1 MTRPVTQRVVAA
13 LPLGCVTLLLA
24 TGGAP
29 FYWPLGL
36 AVVTLGSVVVP
47 WRASLTTFG
56 ALLWMVAGAA
66 VSVLWVRTTT
76 TEPALSLSAAIFLS
90 SIAAVRLLFQPALF
104 GRGFDRALVIFACVA
119 EGIGVR
125 SAAYPYGDVALAA
138 ALLVDLG
145 GGFEALRSWARI
157 PRTAMSV
164 VALAAL
170 LATFVSLSLPV
181 LDRATHRRF
190 QALFA
195 ARMARTSFTP
205 HVRLDQA
212 GFIRTNED
220 IVLRLH
226 GAEADYLRGAVFDSF
241 DGTYW
246 SASAR
251 GAAGLPGAATSARTE
266 VDSVEATQWL
276 FAPRDSRIVG
286 DTEWAADALGALRP
300 VARGVKQW
308 AFAPSMGEVD
318 VPTEFDR
325 TVPPGLAP
333 KLRALALDWTAGL
346 GEDRARVQAL
356 VRHLH
361 EDFTYTL
368 DRPPTPRGQ
377 SPLLDFLLLHREG
390 HCEFFASAFVALA
403 RALGIPARLVA
414 GYRVVEHNGFGGY
427 AVVRAKHAHAW
438 GEAYVPVAS
447 DPTRSAFEVFDPT
460 PTAPTLAESSDRT
473 VAAFF
478 DYLSTSLVAFYDAA
492 VATPERTI
500 PALGGAALVAFAVR
514 AWRNRRRRGHK
525 VEDDVDAPPGA
536 FVQFEARL
544 AKEGFVRDR
553 AETLE
558 SLALRLEVGGRE
570 PQSRALRRYARA
582 RYGAGEVSERHLA
595 RALEPAGELEGSGGS
610 GAPLERDRRS

>member
-1 MTRPVTQRVVAA
+1 VTLPLSQRVVAA
-13 LPLGCVTLLLA
+13 LPFGCVTLLLA

-36 AVVTLGSVVVP
+36 AALALGSVVVP

-56 ALLWMVAGAA
+56 ALLWMIAGAA
-66 VSVLWVRTTT
+66 VPVLWVRTTT
-76 TEPALSLSAAIFLS
+76 TEPALGLSAAIFLS
-90 SIAAVRLLFQPALF
+90 SIAAVRLFFQGAVF
-104 GRGFDRALVIFACVA
+104 GRSLDRSLVIFACVA

-125 SAAYPYGDVALAA
+125 SAAYPYGAVALAA
-138 ALLVDLG
+138 SLLVDLG
-145 GGFEALRSWARI
+145 GGFEALRGWARI
-157 PRTAMSV
+157 PRTATSV
-164 VALAAL
+164 VTLAAL

-195 ARMARTSFTP
+195 PRTARTSFTP
-205 HVRLDQA
+205 HVRLDEP
-212 GFIRTNED
+212 GFIRTSED

-246 SASAR
+246 STSTR
-251 GAAGLPGAATSARTE
+251 GAPEQPGLPGAATSARTE
-266 VDSVEATQWL
+266 VDSVEATRWL
-276 FAPRDSRIVG
+276 FAPRDSRIVS
-286 DTEWAADALGALRP
+286 DTEWEADALGALHP

-308 AFAPSMGEVD
+308 AFAPSTGD
-318 VPTEFDR
+318 VEAPTEFDR
-325 TVPPGLAP
+325 TVPPGLAA
-333 KLRALALDWTAGL
+333 KLKALALEWTAGV
-346 GEDRARVQAL
+346 GDDRARARAL

-368 DRPPTPRGQ
+368 DRPPTPHGQ
-377 SPLLDFLLLHREG
+377 SALLDFLLVHREG

-460 PTAPTLAESSDRT
+460 PAAPSLAESSDRT
-473 VAAFF
+473 VAALF

-492 VATPERTI
+492 VATPERTV
-500 PALGGAALVAFAVR
+500 PALGVAALVALAVR

-558 SLALRLEVGGRE
+558 SLAVRLEVGGRE
-570 PQSRALRRYARA
+570 PLSRALRRYARA

-595 RALEPAGELEGSGGS
+595 RALEPGG
-610 GAPLERDRRS
+610 D

>member
-1 MTRPVTQRVVAA
+1 VTQRLLAA

-24 TGGAP
+24 AGGTP

-36 AVVTLGSVVVP
+36 AVLALGSVVVP

-56 ALLWMVAGAA
+56 ALTWMIAGAA
-66 VSVLWVRTTT
+66 VPVLWVRNTT
-76 TEPALSLSAAIFLS
+76 TEPALGLSAAIFFS
-90 SIAAVRLLFQPALF
+90 SIAAVRLFFERPLF
-104 GRGFDRALVIFACVA
+104 GRSFDRALVIFACVA

-125 SAAYPYGDVALAA
+125 SGAYPYGAVALVASV
-138 ALLVDLG
+138 LVDLG
-145 GGFEALRSWARI
+145 GGFAALRSWARI
-157 PRTAMSV
+157 PRTATSV
-164 VALAAL
+164 VALGAL

-181 LDRATHRRF
+181 LDRATNRRF

-195 ARMARTSFTP
+195 GRMARTSFTP
-205 HVRLDQA
+205 HVRLDQS
-212 GFIRTNED
+212 GFIRTNDD

-226 GAEADYLRGAVFDSF
+226 GAKADYLRGAVFDSF

-246 SASAR
+246 GTSTR
-251 GAAGLPGAATSARTE
+251 GSPGLSGAATSARTE

-276 FAPRDSRIVG
+276 FAPRGSRIVSA
-286 DTEWAADALGALRP
+286 TEWEADALGALRP

-308 AFAPSMGEVD
+308 AFAPSTGD
-318 VPTEFDR
+318 DDAPTERDR
-325 TVPPGLAP
+325 TVPLGLAP
-333 KLRALALDWTAGL
+333 KLRALALEWTAGA
-346 GEDRARVQAL
+346 GDDRARVQAL

-368 DRPPTPRGQ
+368 DRPATPRGH
-377 SPLLDFLLLHREG
+377 SVLLDFLLVHREG
-390 HCEFFASAFVALA
+390 HCEFFASAFVVLA

-438 GEAYVPVAS
+438 GEAYVPAAS
-447 DPTRSAFEVFDPT
+447 DPARSAFEVFDPT
-460 PTAPTLAESSDRT
+460 PAAPSLAESSDRT

-478 DYLSTSLVAFYDAA
+478 DYVWTSLGGLYDEA
-492 VATPERTI
+492 VATPERTV

-514 AWRNRRRRGHK
+514 TLRNRRRRGSK

-558 SLALRLEVGGRE
+558 SLAVRLEVGGRE
-570 PQSRALRRYARA
+570 PLSRALRRYARA
-582 RYGAGEVSERHLA
+582 RYGVGEVSERDLA
-595 RALEPAGELEGSGGS
+595 RALEPGG
-610 GAPLERDRRS
+610 G

>member
-1 MTRPVTQRVVAA
+1 MTQRVLVA
-13 LPLGCVTLLLA
+13 LPLGCVALLLA
-24 TGGAP
+24 AGRAP

-36 AVVTLGSVVVP
+36 AVLSLGSVLVP

-56 ALLWMVAGAA
+56 ALLWMIASAA
-66 VSVLWVRTTT
+66 VPVLWVRSTTI
-76 TEPALSLSAAIFLS
+76 EPALGLSAAVFFS
-90 SIAAVRLLFQPALF
+90 SIAAVRLFFQRALF
-104 GRGFDRALVIFACVA
+104 GRSFDRALVLFACVA

-125 SAAYPYGDVALAA
+125 SAAYPYGAVALAA
-138 ALLVDLG
+138 SLLVDLG
-145 GGFEALRSWARI
+145 GGLEALRSWART
-157 PRTAMSV
+157 PRTAASV
-164 VALAAL
+164 VALGAL
-170 LATFVSLSLPV
+170 LTTLVSLSLPV
-181 LDRATHRRF
+181 LDRATNRRF
-190 QALFA
+190 HALFA
-195 ARMARTSFTP
+195 ARAARTSFTP
-205 HVRLDQA
+205 HVRLDQP
-212 GFIRTNED
+212 GFIRTNDD

-246 SASAR
+246 STSTR
-251 GAAGLPGAATSARTE
+251 GAAGLPGTATSARTA

-276 FAPRDSRIVG
+276 FAPRGSRIVS
-286 DTEWAADALGALRP
+286 DTDWEADALGALSP

-308 AFAPSMGEVD
+308 AFAPSTGAVD
-318 VPTEFDR
+318 APTELDR
-325 TVPPGLAP
+325 MVPPSLAP
-333 KLRALALDWTAGL
+333 ELRALALEWTAGATD
-346 GEDRARVQAL
+346 DRARLQAL

-368 DRPPTPRGQ
+368 DRPVTPRGQ
-377 SPLLDFLLLHREG
+377 SVLLDFLLVHREG

-447 DPTRSAFEVFDPT
+447 DPIRSAFEVFDPT
-460 PTAPTLAESSDRT
+460 PAAPTLAESSDRT

-478 DYLSTSLVAFYDAA
+478 DYLWTSLVAFYDAA
-492 VATPERTI
+492 VATPERTV

-514 AWRNRRRRGHK
+514 AWRNRRRRGRK
-525 VEDDVDAPPGA
+525 IEGDVDAPPGP

-570 PQSRALRRYARA
+570 PLSRALRRYARV
-582 RYGAGEVSERHLA
+582 RYRVGEVSERDLA
-595 RALEPAGELEGSGGS
+595 RALEPGG
-610 GAPLERDRRS
+610 D